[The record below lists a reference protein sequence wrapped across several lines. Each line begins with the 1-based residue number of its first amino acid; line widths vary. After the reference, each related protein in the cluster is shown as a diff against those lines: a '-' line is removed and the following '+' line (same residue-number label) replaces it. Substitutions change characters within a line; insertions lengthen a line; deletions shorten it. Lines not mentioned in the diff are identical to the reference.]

1 MTYLKRKYQTVQR
14 QFPNS
19 FTEVYLNNL
28 VHLVESGDKMTGA
41 TLLPDLQELE
51 AAYTKEDVE
60 MLERK
65 LEKVGSIQHL
75 NLYPIL

>member
-51 AAYTKEDVE
+51 AAYSKGEVE
-60 MLERK
+60 MLEQK
-65 LEKVGSIQHL
+65 LETVRSKS
-75 NLYPIL
+75 P